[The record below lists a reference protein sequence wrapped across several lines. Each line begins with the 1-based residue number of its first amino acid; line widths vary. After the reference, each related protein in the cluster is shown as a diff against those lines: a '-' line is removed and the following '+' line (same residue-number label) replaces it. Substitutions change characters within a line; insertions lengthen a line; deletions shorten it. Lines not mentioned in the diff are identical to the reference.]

1 MHDPPAA
8 HPCPRSAPA
17 PDAGARDPRLGRRAR
32 RPAAEPPATPPEER
46 PAGPA
51 AEAPGEPPG
60 EPGEIQPAQNPSDFV
75 IPVEEIDKTAA
86 RSERDVLDVPGD
98 VTKITREQIERSG
111 ARDVPELLRREA
123 GVFVTNSTTNR
134 EGYVVEFRG
143 FNNGGGNGSSTLVL
157 LDGRRVNEPATSNPD
172 WAFIPLDNVESIEV
186 ARGPASALYGD
197 NAVAGVVHIHTL
209 RPEKGLRAIVRG
221 RSGSFDTD
229 EGSAWLGGG
238 AGPVTASAFFDGY
251 QTDGYRDHS
260 ALDGARGQ
268 MDIAVDLFGRG
279 ELGVRGGY
287 DSSRRE
293 RPGALTEAEIDDDPR
308 QAAPGS
314 LANQRKARERFG
326 QLWLDLELTEQL
338 SFHFDGYHRR
348 RNDRDVDGDPFFFFN
363 SQSESDANGLNTQ
376 FELDVAPCGFR
387 SRTILGG
394 DWLQED
400 VDFDSVTGFFPFDEF
415 SIFPS
420 ATSARRKLLGLYLQ
434 EELNLTEDLI
444 LSAGLRRD
452 TVRYHGSDALQPG
465 RAFRDRFSEWSPK
478 AALTWRVL
486 EPVSLYASY
495 SRGFRFPNI
504 DEAFGFFG
512 FSPGL
517 VPQTSD
523 GYEVGA
529 KVRTRRIALNLALYD
544 MEVEDEIFLNPLLP
558 NAFFPTIVG
567 TNDNVDRV
575 RHRGLELWTNLR
587 PWDWL
592 ELYGSYTLDD
602 VKFARD
608 SVTDLDGHRMPI
620 TPRHRGNAGF
630 TLFLPWGFELGANA
644 NYVGSRFATNDVT
657 NRLKLPSY
665 ASYDLRVGWRH
676 ELWHGFSLGL
686 EGLAY
691 NVTNRQYVETGGFS
705 LFSPRIAFFPAPG
718 RNYLAGAWLEYK
730 L

>member
-1 MHDPPAA
+1 MTCTTRFRSLALALLATAWLPTAAFGEEPQDTPPPPSAEQPAPPAE
-8 HPCPRSAPA
+8 R
-17 PDAGARDPRLGRRAR
+17 
-32 RPAAEPPATPPEER
+32 PPAEEPEEI
-46 PAGPA
+46 
-51 AEAPGEPPG
+51 PPS
-60 EPGEIQPAQNPSDFV
+60 QDLSDFV
-75 IPVEEIDKTAA
+75 IPVEEINKTAA

-143 FNNGGGNGSSTLVL
+143 FNNGGGNGSSTLVM
-157 LDGRRVNEPATSNPD
+157 LDGRRVNEPATSNAD
-172 WAFIPLDNVESIEV
+172 WAFIPLDNIESIEV
-186 ARGPASALYGD
+186 VRGPASALYGD
-197 NAVAGVVHIHTL
+197 NAVAGVVHIRTL

-229 EGSAWLGGG
+229 GGSAWLGGG
-238 AGPVTASAFFDGY
+238 AGPVTASAYFDGY
-251 QTDGYRDHS
+251 QTDGYREHS
-260 ALDGARGQ
+260 LLNGARGQ
-268 MDIAVDLFGRG
+268 MDVAVDLFGRG

-293 RPGALTEAEIDDDPR
+293 RPGALTKEEIDDDPR

-314 LANQRKARERFG
+314 LENSRKARERYG
-326 QLWLDLELTEQL
+326 QAWLDLALTEEL

-348 RNDRDVDGDPFFFFN
+348 RNDRDTDGDPFFFFN
-363 SQSESDANGLNTQ
+363 SESESDANGLNAQ
-376 FELDVAPCGFR
+376 LELDFAPCGFR
-387 SRTILGG
+387 SRTIFGG

-400 VDFDSVTGFFPFDEF
+400 VDFDSVTGFFPFDPF

-420 ATSARRKLLGLYLQ
+420 QTSARRKLMGLYLQ
-434 EELNLTEDLI
+434 EELNLTEDVI

-452 TVRYHGSDALQPG
+452 TVRYRGSDALQPG
-465 RAFRDRFSEWSPK
+465 RAFRERFEEWSPK
-478 AALTWRVL
+478 AALTWRVA

-495 SRGFRFPNI
+495 SRGFRFPNV

-512 FSPGL
+512 FSPAL

-523 GYEVGA
+523 GYELGA
-529 KVRTRRIALNLALYD
+529 KIRTRRVALNFALYD
-544 MEVEDEIFLNPLLP
+544 MDVEDEIFLDPLLP

-567 TNDNVDRV
+567 TNTNIGRV
-575 RHRGLELWTNLR
+575 RHRGLELWANVR
-587 PWDWL
+587 PCDWL
-592 ELYGSYTLDD
+592 ELFGSYTLDD

-608 SVTDLDGHRMPI
+608 SETHLDGNRMPI

-630 TLFLPWGFELGANA
+630 TVFLPWGFELGANA

-657 NRLKLPSY
+657 NVLKIGSY
-665 ASYDLRVGWRH
+665 ARYDLRAGWRYA
-676 ELWHGFSLGL
+676 LPHGVSLGI
-686 EGLAY
+686 EGMVY
-691 NVTNRQYVETGGFS
+691 NVTDRQYVETGGFS

-718 RNYLAGAWLEYK
+718 RNYLAGVWLEYK

>member
-1 MHDPPAA
+1 MT
-8 HPCPRSAPA
+8 CT
-17 PDAGARDPRLGRRAR
+17 LR
-32 RPAAEPPATPPEER
+32 RPHRFALAPLLLAALGLATPAWSEPPAPVEPRASGED
-46 PAGPA
+46 
-51 AEAPGEPPG
+51 PGAV
-60 EPGEIQPAQNPSDFV
+60 QPAQEPSDFL
-75 IPVEEIDKTAA
+75 IAVEEIHKTAS
-86 RSERDVLDVPGD
+86 RSERDVLDVPGN

-134 EGYVVEFRG
+134 EGYIVEFRG

-157 LDGRRVNEPATSNPD
+157 VDGRRVNEPATSNPD
-172 WAFIPLDNVESIEV
+172 WAFIPLDHVESVEV

-197 NAVAGVVHIHTL
+197 NAVAGVVHIRTL
-209 RPEKGLRAIVRG
+209 RPDKGLRAIVRG

-229 EGSAWLGGG
+229 GGSAWLGGG
-238 AGPVTASAFFDGY
+238 AGPVTASAYFDGY
-251 QTDGYRDHS
+251 QTDGYREHS
-260 ALDGARGQ
+260 ALRGARGQ
-268 MDIAVDLFGRG
+268 MDVAVDLFGRG

-287 DSSRRE
+287 DSSGRE
-293 RPGALTEAEIDDDPR
+293 RPGALTEEEIDDDPR

-314 LANQRKARERFG
+314 LANLRKARERFG
-326 QLWLDLELTEQL
+326 QLWLDLELAEGL
-338 SFHFDGYHRR
+338 SFHFDGHHRR
-348 RNDRDVDGDPFFFFN
+348 RNDRDVDGDPFFSFQ
-363 SQSESDANGLNTQ
+363 SESESDANGLNAQ
-376 FELDVAPCGFR
+376 LELDVAPFGFR

-400 VDFDSVTGFFPFDEF
+400 VDFDSVTAFFPFDPF

-420 ATSARRKLLGLYLQ
+420 ATAARRKLMGLYFQ

-452 TVRYHGSDALQPG
+452 TVRYRGSDALQPG
-465 RAFRDRFSEWSPK
+465 RAFRERFEEWSPK

-495 SRGFRFPNI
+495 SRGFRFPNV

-512 FSPGL
+512 FSPAL

-529 KVRTRRIALNLALYD
+529 KVRTRRVAVNFALYD
-544 MEVEDEIFLNPLLP
+544 MDVEDEIFLNPLLP

-567 TNDNVDRV
+567 TNDNVGRV
-575 RHRGLELWTNLR
+575 RHRGIELWANLR
-587 PWDWL
+587 PCDWL

-608 SVTDLDGHRMPI
+608 SATDLDGHRMPI

-630 TLFLPWGFELGANA
+630 TLFLPFGFELGANA

-676 ELWHGFSLGL
+676 ALPRGFSLGV
-686 EGLAY
+686 EGLVY
-691 NVTNRQYVETGGFS
+691 NVTDRQYVETGGFS

-718 RNYLAGAWLEYK
+718 RNYLAGVWVEYK